1 MSESTEAPRLW
12 IKSYQ
17 ATDRDPITRRFCRS
31 TGLSTPAAVGTLHML
46 WWWVLDWAQDGDI
59 SKYQDI
65 DIADAVSFEG
75 EPQVLMRALVD
86 AGYVIETQSGREIAN
101 WFRIGG
107 QIIESKKKDAERKA
121 EAREKKRQKK
131 EGLSDVRG
139 KSGGHPTDNPG
150 TSEGV
155 PKEVLSIDKDLDID
169 KDLELNKDL
178 KINGHAD
185 QNSKTEPKQEPDLKS
200 EPTAEKPKAPKE
212 SEKPKNPGEKG
223 PKGRKKP
230 EYAADSLYFRMATG
244 FKERLDKLA
253 KAEGVETLV
262 PRANLQSWADDF
274 RKLVEL
280 DKQSDIQQIADVMD
294 WVVQDSFWKRNV
306 LSGETFREKYPKLL
320 LAMKES
326 KKAATGNKG
335 SGGAGGGR
343 GYGHQKQEIPIT
355 QDNGTDGTPTE
366 SEYAAMMRRAAEIK
380 AEKIRI
386 KEAGGR

>member
-65 DIADAVSFEG
+65 DIADAVSFDG

-86 AGYVIETQSGREIAN
+86 AGYVIETQAGREIAN
-101 WFRIGG
+101 WFKIGG
-107 QIIESKKKDAERKA
+107 QIIESKKQDAERKR
-121 EAREKKRQKK
+121 EAREKKRLKK
-131 EGLSDVRG
+131 EGLSDVQE
-139 KSGGHPTDNPG
+139 KSVGHPLDSPG

-155 PKEVLSIDKDLDID
+155 PTDVRSIDKDLDID
-169 KDLELNKDL
+169 IDIDLELNKDL
-178 KINGHAD
+178 KIYGDAD
-185 QNSKTEPKQEPDLKS
+185 QNQEQNQKSRPTVEKSAAPD
-200 EPTAEKPKAPKE
+200 E
-212 SEKPKNPGEKG
+212 SEKPGKPGKKG
-223 PKGRKKP
+223 SKGRKKP

-253 KAEGVETLV
+253 KSEGVETLV

-294 WVVQDSFWKRNV
+294 WVVKDSFWKRNV

-326 KKAATGNKG
+326 KKTATGNKG
-335 SGGAGGGR
+335 SGGGGR
-343 GYGHQKQEIPIT
+343 YGHQKEEIPIV
-355 QDNGTDGTPTE
+355 QDDGKAGTPTT
-366 SEYAAMMRRAAEIK
+366 SEFDAMMQRAAEIK
-380 AEKIRI
+380 AEKIRAR
-386 KEAGGR
+386 EAAGR